1 MKERIQKVLAQAG
14 LCSRRAAEEMIRQ
27 GRITIDGRRAE
38 LGEQAD
44 PARQKIA
51 VDGKP
56 VASAEKKVY
65 LMLNKPRGYVS
76 TAHDERGRKTVAD
89 LVRGCGARVY
99 PVGRLDYDSEGLLLM
114 TNDGAL
120 TQKLTHPSHEI
131 GKTYQVTVRGDLSR
145 VPALGQPMK
154 IDGYEIAPATVFI
167 LSQQDEHTA
176 RLSMTI
182 HEGRNRQIRKM
193 CEQVGLDVRRLK
205 RLAVGDLTLDR
216 SLAPGKWRELTEE
229 EVAYLQET

>member
-27 GRITIDGRRAE
+27 GRVTIDGRRAE

-56 VASAEKKVY
+56 VAAAEKKVY

-76 TAHDERGRKTVAD
+76 TAHDERGRKTVTD

-205 RLAVGDLTLDR
+205 RLAVGELELDR
-216 SLAPGKWRELTEE
+216 NLAPGKWRELTEE
-229 EVAYLQET
+229 EIAYLQEA

>member
-56 VASAEKKVY
+56 VAAAEKKVY

-76 TAHDERGRKTVAD
+76 TAHDERGRKTVTD

-216 SLAPGKWRELTEE
+216 GLAPGKWRELTEE

>member
-27 GRITIDGRRAE
+27 GRVTIDGHRAE
-38 LGEQAD
+38 LGDQAD

-56 VASAEKKVY
+56 VAAAEKKVY

-76 TAHDERGRKTVAD
+76 TAHDERGRKTVTD

-145 VPALGQPMK
+145 VPALSQPMK

-216 SLAPGKWRELTEE
+216 GLAPGKWRELTEE
-229 EVAYLQET
+229 EIAYLQEA

>member
-56 VASAEKKVY
+56 VAAAEKKVY

-76 TAHDERGRKTVAD
+76 TAHDERGRKTVTD

-176 RLSMTI
+176 RLSMII

-216 SLAPGKWRELTEE
+216 GLAPGKWRELTEG
-229 EVAYLQET
+229 EVAYLQEA

>member
-14 LCSRRAAEEMIRQ
+14 LCSRRAAEKMIRQ

-56 VASAEKKVY
+56 VAAAEKKVY

-76 TAHDERGRKTVAD
+76 TAHDERGRKTVTD

-131 GKTYQVTVRGDLSR
+131 GKTYQVTVRGDPSR

-216 SLAPGKWRELTEE
+216 GLAPGKWRELTEE
-229 EVAYLQET
+229 EITYLQEA

>member
-27 GRITIDGRRAE
+27 GRVTIDGRRAE

-56 VASAEKKVY
+56 VAAAEKKIY

-76 TAHDERGRKTVAD
+76 TAHDERGRKTVTD

-216 SLAPGKWRELTEE
+216 GLAPGKWRELTEE
-229 EVAYLQET
+229 EIAYLQEA

>member
-14 LCSRRAAEEMIRQ
+14 VCSRRAAEELIRQ
-27 GRITIDGRRAE
+27 GRVTIDGRRAE

-44 PARQKIA
+44 PDRQRIA
-51 VDGKP
+51 VNGRP
-56 VASAEKKVY
+56 VAAAEKKVY

-76 TAHDERGRKTVAD
+76 TARDERGRKTVLD

-99 PVGRLDYDSEGLLLM
+99 PVGRLDYDSEGLLLL

-120 TQKLTHPSHEI
+120 TQRLTHPSHEI
-131 GKTYQVTVRGDLSR
+131 GKTYQVTVRGDLAR
-145 VPALGQPMK
+145 VPALREPMV
-154 IDGYEIAPATVFI
+154 IDGHRIVPAEVYI
-167 LSQQDEHTA
+167 LSQEGDTA

-193 CEQVGLDVRRLK
+193 CEQAGLDVRRLK
-205 RLAVGDLTLDR
+205 RIAVGALELDR
-216 SLAPGKWRELTEE
+216 ALAPGKWRALTDAEI
-229 EVAYLQET
+229 AYLQEGQ

>member
-27 GRITIDGRRAE
+27 GRVTIDGRRAE
-38 LGEQAD
+38 LGDQAD

-205 RLAVGDLTLDR
+205 RLAVGGLELDR
-216 SLAPGKWRELTEE
+216 NLAPGKWRELTEE
-229 EVAYLQET
+229 EIAYLQET

>member
-27 GRITIDGRRAE
+27 GRVTIDGRRAE
-38 LGEQAD
+38 LGDQAD

-56 VASAEKKVY
+56 VAAAEKKVY

-120 TQKLTHPSHEI
+120 TQNLTHPSPEI
-131 GKTYQVTVRGDLSR
+131 GKTYQVTVRGDLAR
-145 VPALGQPMK
+145 VPALSQPMK
-154 IDGYEIAPATVFI
+154 IDGYEIAPATGFI

-205 RLAVGDLTLDR
+205 RLAVGDLALDR
-216 SLAPGKWRELTEE
+216 DLAPGKWRELTEE
-229 EVAYLQET
+229 EIAYLQET

>member
-27 GRITIDGRRAE
+27 GRVTIDGRRAE
-38 LGEQAD
+38 LGDQAD

-56 VASAEKKVY
+56 VAAAEKKVY

-145 VPALGQPMK
+145 VPALSQPMK

-205 RLAVGDLTLDR
+205 RLSVGELELDR
-216 SLAPGKWRELTEE
+216 GLAPGKWRELTEE
-229 EVAYLQET
+229 EIAYLQEA

>member
-27 GRITIDGRRAE
+27 GRVTIDGRRAE
-38 LGEQAD
+38 LGDQAD

-120 TQKLTHPSHEI
+120 TQKLTHPSH
-131 GKTYQVTVRGDLSR
+131 QVTVRGDLSR

-205 RLAVGDLTLDR
+205 RLAVGGLELDR
-216 SLAPGKWRELTEE
+216 NLAPGKWRELTEE
-229 EVAYLQET
+229 EIAYLQET

>member
-14 LCSRRAAEEMIRQ
+14 LGSRRAAEEMIRQ
-27 GRITIDGRRAE
+27 GRVTIDGRRAE
-38 LGEQAD
+38 LGDQAD

-76 TAHDERGRKTVAD
+76 TAHDESGRKTVAD
-89 LVRGCGARVY
+89 LVRGCGARVS
-99 PVGRLDYDSEGLLLM
+99 PVGRLDYASEGLLLM

-205 RLAVGDLTLDR
+205 RLAVGGLELDR
-216 SLAPGKWRELTEE
+216 NLAPGKWRELTEE
-229 EVAYLQET
+229 EIAYLQET

>member
-27 GRITIDGRRAE
+27 GRVTIDGRRAE
-38 LGEQAD
+38 LGDQAD
-44 PARQKIA
+44 PARQKIV

-56 VASAEKKVY
+56 VAAAEKKVY

-145 VPALGQPMK
+145 VPALSQPMK

-193 CEQVGLDVRRLK
+193 CE
-205 RLAVGDLTLDR
+205 R
-216 SLAPGKWRELTEE
+216 SVWMYA
-229 EVAYLQET
+229 A

>member
-27 GRITIDGRRAE
+27 GRVTIDGRRAE

-56 VASAEKKVY
+56 VAAAEKKVY

-76 TAHDERGRKTVAD
+76 TAHDERGRKTVTD

-120 TQKLTHPSHEI
+120 TQKLTHPSHEV

-216 SLAPGKWRELTEE
+216 GLAPGKWRELTEE

>member
-56 VASAEKKVY
+56 VAAAEKKVY

-76 TAHDERGRKTVAD
+76 TAHDERGRKTVTD

-176 RLSMTI
+176 LLSMTI

-216 SLAPGKWRELTEE
+216 GLAPGKWRELTEE